1 MPDRL
6 HPRRNHLL
14 AALPADAWGRF
25 EPELEQIDLPLG
37 RVLREHGARD
47 HVYFPVTALV
57 SLVNDLENG
66 ETAEIAVIGNDG
78 IVGVASVMGGESTL
92 TRAVVQCAGV
102 GYRLPTRVIQ
112 AEFLHPPIAQ
122 LLLRYTQ
129 ALFVQVAQTAICNRH
144 HSLDQQLCRWL
155 LLSMD
160 RVRGVELVMTQD
172 LIANMLGV
180 RRESVTDAAQKLL
193 AAGLIRYQRGHISI
207 LDRPGIERLSCECWR
222 VVKQEYERLLP
233 DVVTA

>member
-25 EPELEQIDLPLG
+25 EPELERIDLSLG
-37 RVLREHGARD
+37 RVLREHGARE

-92 TRAVVQCAGV
+92 THAVVQCAGI
-102 GYRLPTRVIQ
+102 GYRLPTRVFQ
-112 AEFLHPPIAQ
+112 AEFLRPPTAQ

-129 ALFVQVAQTAICNRH
+129 AVFVQVAQTAICNRH

-233 DVVTA
+233 EIVTA